1 MPSSN
6 PPDQADETNIIRH
19 HAANTVDR
27 IFQQF
32 LEQHTPFG
40 FHPNLADLPY
50 HPLPYRPQPGDALL
64 LPEPWRVRLELLAG
78 RRRMYLGVDLY
89 GDVVLGRGSSRPGR
103 IVLDL
108 EPYGA
113 LEHGVSREHLML
125 RPTPNQLFAIDQ
137 GSTNRTTVNGMPS
150 GVGVA
155 TTLAGDDLLSLGE
168 MAIALR
174 VITRPA
180 DAAPLR

>member
-1 MPSSN
+1 
-6 PPDQADETNIIRH
+6 
-19 HAANTVDR
+19 
-27 IFQQF
+27 
-32 LEQHTPFG
+32 
-40 FHPNLADLPY
+40 
-50 HPLPYRPQPGDALL
+50 
-64 LPEPWRVRLELLAG
+64 
-78 RRRMYLGVDLY
+78 MYLGVDLY

-125 RPTPNQLFAIDQ
+125 RPTPDRLFAIDQ

-155 TTLAGDDLLSLGE
+155 TTLTGDDLLSLGE

-174 VITRPA
+174 VVTRPA
-180 DAAPLR
+180 DAAPPR